1 MLCSMCN
8 QKEAVMDREVDL
20 GYGKV
25 HVFLCESCANK
36 VQQNQ
41 PEPTVE
47 VLDFWTQDEGTLVC
61 PKCKATAQDIE
72 KTNYVGCDKCYQ
84 VFEPEIER
92 VLTIIQG
99 KCSHVGKSPSKYM
112 SFNKPKTSSSKI
124 KSNIKTERMETGKFN
139 PNDFNRRFFGGADNV

>member
-25 HVFLCESCANK
+25 HVFLCESCASK

-47 VLDFWTQDEGTLVC
+47 VLDFWTQDEGVLTC
-61 PKCKATAQDIE
+61 PKCKATVQDIE

-84 VFEPEIER
+84 IFEPEIER
-92 VLTIIQG
+92 ILTIIQG
-99 KCSHVGKSPSKYM
+99 KCTHVGKSPKKFM
-112 SFNKPKTSSSKI
+112 SYEKATSDANNQHL
-124 KSNIKTERMETGKFN
+124 KSGGFGKKKNSFD
-139 PNDFNRRFFGGADNV
+139 PNDFNKRFFGGK

>member
-36 VQQNQ
+36 VMENE

-47 VLDFWTQDEGTLVC
+47 VLDFWTQNEKTLVC
-61 PKCKATAQDIE
+61 PKCKATANDIE
-72 KTNYVGCDKCYQ
+72 KTNYVGCEECYRM
-84 VFEPEIER
+84 FEPEIER
-92 VLTIIQG
+92 IVTIIHGRASNVGRCPNMESVGNLKSATKPTEKKLNSLG
-99 KCSHVGKSPSKYM
+99 KTKFDPNE
-112 SFNKPKTSSSKI
+112 FNK
-124 KSNIKTERMETGKFN
+124 
-139 PNDFNRRFFGGADNV
+139 RFFGGGK